1 MTKIL
6 GLDLGVASIGWSLIE
21 QHEDGGEILKSGVRI
36 FQANNERALAAPGE
50 SAKSDRG
57 TKRSVRRQRDRRSRR
72 KQKLYNLLFKN
83 GLAPERN
90 DSEDWVSLNP
100 YLIRS
105 KALDVRV
112 SLYELGRAFYHLNQH
127 RGYKSNR
134 KDGED
139 KDGAV
144 SKGIKKIE
152 TLMSEYDARTYGE
165 YCFKIIENHRMEEK
179 TPSDDDWRIRSNY
192 THRNMFVD
200 EFNIIWAAQQY
211 YHPEILTESLR
222 DEIYQTVFFQ
232 RKMKSQAHLIG
243 KCPLEK
249 NKKRIPKAHLLFQ
262 EFRIRKELNNLT
274 LADENGMPITLT
286 VEDKNHLFDYLNTRK
301 EASFKALKSELIKFD
316 VIANS
321 NVSFNL
327 ERGDRKNLK
336 GNTTN
341 YRLSNNKAFGD
352 DWYIL
357 DRELQ
362 DYIVYVLIHFDDP
375 QKVYEKAKKE
385 WGRTHEQ
392 AKTLSHLRL
401 ESDYGSF
408 SEKAVKKLLPHLK
421 EGKLESTAIVEAGY
435 DLFEKKQGELTK
447 LPMPPEIKNS
457 VVYHALIELRKVIN
471 GIIRVYGMPDKIRVE
486 LTRDIK
492 AGYDRR
498 QKMTKKMRDLEKRNN
513 AAREALRKAPYD
525 RQEPTYNDILWYN
538 LREECK
544 GVCPYTNKSIPAEA
558 FNTGEFQIEHII
570 PFSRSLDDSFANKT
584 LCDADFN
591 RKKGNRTPW
600 ECVEAGLIT
609 EDDLVQRIRMLPW
622 NKRKKFI
629 QKSVDQ
635 SQFIS
640 RQLNDTRYISK
651 EASSYLKQ
659 LACKDVEVVKGQ
671 TTSLL
676 RHVWGLNGVLNPENE
691 EMKSRDDH
699 RHHAV
704 DAIVVALTSRSMLK
718 RMSDENK
725 KLTETEW
732 KTLEETGREHYAEMK
747 KRMGGRIW
755 LSHPWPSFRKD
766 VERSI
771 NDITVSHRVK
781 RKISG
786 ALHEETFYGL
796 TDEKAPKNKVNMVVR
811 KPVHA
816 LSNKELNLIR
826 DAGIQRIVN
835 ETIEKRVEAGLSK
848 ANAIKSLEA
857 DPPYIIS
864 EKAKVPVRKV
874 RLLMEKKPEIMHSFS
889 NEDGELFKHALYG
902 NNHHIAIY
910 ETTGKNGETKQV
922 GFVIPTMEAARR
934 VKDGEP
940 IIDKSYRSHDHSFKY
955 SLSINDMIINNED
968 EDIYRVQKI
977 NSKGEITFRKSEVAL
992 KGPFDPGVFRKMPGT
1007 LNATKIKISPI
1018 GEIFPAND

>member
-21 QHEDGGEILKSGVRI
+21 QFDEGGQILKSGVRI
-36 FQANNERALAAPGE
+36 FQSNSERALAAPGE

-83 GLAPERN
+83 DLAPKRE
-90 DSEDWVSLNP
+90 DSEKWISLDPYQIRASALDNKVSL
-100 YLIRS
+100 
-105 KALDVRV
+105 A
-112 SLYELGRAFYHLNQH
+112 EFGRALYHLNQH

-144 SKGIKKIE
+144 SQGIKKINE
-152 TLMSEYDARTYGE
+152 LMKQYDARTYGE
-165 YCFKIIENHRMEEK
+165 YCFKISGNHHDESK
-179 TPSDDDWRIRSNY
+179 TPNDDDWRIRNNY
-192 THRNMFVD
+192 THRDMFIS
-200 EFNIIWAAQQY
+200 EFKFLWEAQKKH
-211 YHPEILTESLR
+211 HPTVLTEELKNELF
-222 DEIYQTVFFQ
+222 DTIFFQ

-262 EFRIRKELNNLT
+262 EFRIRKELNNLS
-274 LADENGMPITLT
+274 LADENGLHITLKQ
-286 VEDKNHLFDYLNTRK
+286 EDKEKLFAFLNKRSDATF
-301 EASFKALKSELIKFD
+301 SALKTVLIKNN

-321 NVSFNL
+321 NVTFNL
-327 ERGDRKNLK
+327 ERGDRKNLR

-341 YRLSNNKAFGD
+341 HRLSKPKAFGD
-352 DWYIL
+352 DWFTL
-357 DRELQ
+357 ERELQ

-375 QKVYEKAKKE
+375 QKVYEKAKNE
-385 WGRTHEQ
+385 WGRSDEQ

-401 ESDYGSF
+401 ESDYGNF
-408 SEKAVKKLLPHLK
+408 SEKAIKKLLPLLR
-421 EGKLESTAIVEAGY
+421 EGKEESTAIKEAGY
-435 DLFEKKQGELTK
+435 DLFEKKQGNLNK

-471 GIIRVYGMPDKIRVE
+471 GIIRVYGMPDIIRVE

-498 QKMTKKMRDLEKRNN
+498 QKMTKKMRDLEKRNQK
-513 AAREALRKAPYD
+513 AREALKKAPFEC
-525 RQEPTYNDILWYN
+525 QEPTYSDILWYN
-538 LREECK
+538 LWNECNRT
-544 GVCPYTNKSIPAEA
+544 CPYTNRSIPAES
-558 FNTGEFQIEHII
+558 FNFGEFQIEHII

-600 ECVEAGLIT
+600 ECVQAGLIK
-609 EDDLVQRIRMLPW
+609 EDDLLQQIRELPW

-635 SQFIS
+635 SSFIS

-676 RHVWGLNGVLNPENE
+676 RHVWGLNSVLNPENE

-725 KLTETEW
+725 KLTEDEW
-732 KTLEETGREHYAEMK
+732 KTLEETGKAQYAELK
-747 KRMGGRIW
+747 KEWMEEFGSVIRGRV
-755 LSHPWPSFRKD
+755 L
-766 VERSI
+766 
-771 NDITVSHRVK
+771 
-781 RKISG
+781 
-786 ALHEETFYGL
+786 
-796 TDEKAPKNKVNMVVR
+796 EK
-811 KPVHA
+811 
-816 LSNKELNLIR
+816 
-826 DAGIQRIVN
+826 
-835 ETIEKRVEAGLSK
+835 
-848 ANAIKSLEA
+848 
-857 DPPYIIS
+857 
-864 EKAKVPVRKV
+864 
-874 RLLMEKKPEIMHSFS
+874 
-889 NEDGELFKHALYG
+889 
-902 NNHHIAIY
+902 
-910 ETTGKNGETKQV
+910 
-922 GFVIPTMEAARR
+922 
-934 VKDGEP
+934 
-940 IIDKSYRSHDHSFKY
+940 
-955 SLSINDMIINNED
+955 
-968 EDIYRVQKI
+968 
-977 NSKGEITFRKSEVAL
+977 
-992 KGPFDPGVFRKMPGT
+992 T
-1007 LNATKIKISPI
+1007 LN
-1018 GEIFPAND
+1018 DR

>member
-21 QHEDGGEILKSGVRI
+21 QFDDGGQILKSGVRI
-36 FQANNERALAAPGE
+36 FQSNSERALAAPGE

-83 GLAPERN
+83 DLAPKRE
-90 DSEDWVSLNP
+90 DSEKWISLDPYQIRASALDNKVSL
-100 YLIRS
+100 
-105 KALDVRV
+105 A
-112 SLYELGRAFYHLNQH
+112 EFGRALYHLNQH

-144 SKGIKKIE
+144 SQGIKKINE
-152 TLMSEYDARTYGE
+152 LMMQYDARTYGE
-165 YCFKIIENHRMEEK
+165 YCFKISGNHHDENK
-179 TPSDDDWRIRSNY
+179 TPNDDDWRIRNNY
-192 THRNMFVD
+192 THRDMFIS
-200 EFNIIWAAQQY
+200 EFKFLWEAQKKHY
-211 YHPEILTESLR
+211 PTVLTEELKNELF
-222 DEIYQTVFFQ
+222 DTIFFQ

-274 LADENGMPITLT
+274 LADENGLPITLKQDDI
-286 VEDKNHLFDYLNTRK
+286 EKLFAFLNKRSDAT
-301 EASFKALKSELIKFD
+301 FGALKTVLIKNN

-321 NVSFNL
+321 NVKFNL
-327 ERGDRKNLK
+327 ERGDRKNLR

-341 YRLSNNKAFGD
+341 HRLSKPKAFGD
-352 DWYIL
+352 DWFTL
-357 DRELQ
+357 ERELQ

-375 QKVYEKAKKE
+375 QKVYEKAKNE
-385 WGRTHEQ
+385 WGRSDEQ

-408 SEKAVKKLLPHLK
+408 SEKAIKKILPLLR
-421 EGKLESTAIVEAGY
+421 EGQEESTAIKEAGY
-435 DLFEKKQGELTK
+435 DLFEKKQGNLTK

-471 GIIRVYGMPDKIRVE
+471 GIIRVYGMPDIIRVE

-498 QKMTKKMRDLEKRNN
+498 QKMNKKMRDLEKRNQK
-513 AAREALRKAPYD
+513 AREALKKAPFN
-525 RQEPTYNDILWYN
+525 RQEPTFNDILWYN
-538 LREECK
+538 LWNECNRT
-544 GVCPYTNKSIPAEA
+544 CPYTNKSIPAES
-558 FNTGEFQIEHII
+558 FNFGEFQVEHII

-600 ECVEAGLIT
+600 ECVQAGLIK
-609 EDDLVQRIRMLPW
+609 EDDLLQQIRELPY

-635 SQFIS
+635 SNFIS

-676 RHVWGLNGVLNPENE
+676 RHVWGLNSVLNPENE

-704 DAIVVALTSRSMLK
+704 DAIVVALTTRSMLK
-718 RMSDENK
+718 RLSDENK
-725 KLTETEW
+725 KLGEDEW
-732 KTLEETGREHYAEMK
+732 KTLEETGREQYEELK
-747 KRMGGRIW
+747 KRMDGRIW
-755 LSHPWPSFRKD
+755 LSHPWSSFRKD
-766 VERSI
+766 VEHSI
-771 NDITVSHRVK
+771 NDITVSHRVN
-781 RKISG
+781 RKITG

-796 TDEKAPKNKVNMVVR
+796 TREKAPRNKVKMVVR
-811 KPVHA
+811 KPVH
-816 LSNKELNLIR
+816 ELKNMDLIKIR
-826 DAGIQRIVN
+826 DSRIRAIINEAIQKKVD
-835 ETIEKRVEAGLSK
+835 EGMKQDE
-848 ANAIKSLEA
+848 AIKSFEKE
-857 DPPYIIS
+857 PPYIES
-864 EKAKVPVRKV
+864 EKANVPIRKV
-874 RLLMEKKPEIMHSFS
+874 RLLMDKPPKIMHSF
-889 NEDGELFKHALYG
+889 EDESGKLFKHAKYG

-910 ETTGKNGETKQV
+910 ETVDKKGNPKQV
-922 GFVIPTMEAARR
+922 GFVVPALEAARR
-934 VKDGEP
+934 LKDGEP
-940 IIDKSYRSHDHSFKY
+940 IIDRTYRQHDHTYKY
-955 SLSINDMIINNED
+955 WICKKDTLLNLDDGQLYTVKGIESDK
-968 EDIYRVQKI
+968 RVKMQKI
-977 NSKGEITFRKSEVAL
+977 NSTKEQHSLRVTASK
-992 KGPFDPGVFRKMPGT
+992 
-1007 LNATKIKISPI
+1007 LNIEKVSISPV
-1018 GEIFPAND
+1018 GEVFPVND

>member
-21 QHEDGGEILKSGVRI
+21 QHDNEGEILKSGVRI

-57 TKRSVRRQRDRRSRR
+57 TKRSIRRQRDRRSRR

-83 GLAPERN
+83 GLAPERGE
-90 DSEDWVSLNP
+90 SEDWVSLNP
-100 YLIRS
+100 YLIRA
-105 KALDVRV
+105 KALDEKVT
-112 SLYELGRAFYHLNQH
+112 LQELGRAFYHLNQH

-152 TLMSEYDARTYGE
+152 TLMNKYDARTYGE

-179 TPSDDDWRIRSNY
+179 TPSDDDWRIRNNY

-200 EFNIIWAAQQY
+200 EFDKIWEAQQNH
-211 YHPEILTESLR
+211 HPEILTESLR
-222 DEIYQTVFFQ
+222 DQIYQTIFYQ
-232 RKMKSQAHLIG
+232 RKLKSQAHLIG

-274 LADENGMPITLT
+274 MADENGMPITLT
-286 VEDKNHLFDYLNTRK
+286 VKDKEYLFDYLNTRK
-301 EASFKALKSELIKFD
+301 EASFKALKSELIKND

-321 NVSFNL
+321 NVTFNL

-336 GNTTN
+336 GNTSN
-341 YRLSNNKAFGD
+341 YRLSNYKAFGN
-352 DWYIL
+352 DWYKL

-375 QKVYEKAKKE
+375 QKVYEKAMKE

-392 AKTLSHLRL
+392 ARTISHLKL

-408 SEKAVKKLLPHLK
+408 SEKAVKKLLPYLK
-421 EGKLESTAIVEAGY
+421 EGKLESTAIVEACY

-498 QKMTKKMRDLEKRNN
+498 QKMTKKMRELEKKNQK
-513 AAREALRKAPYD
+513 AREALQNAPFKI
-525 RQEPTYNDILWYN
+525 QEPTYNDILRFKLW
-538 LREECK
+538 EECERI
-544 GVCPYTNKSIPAEA
+544 CPYTNKSIPAEA

-600 ECVEAGLIT
+600 ECVEAGLIS
-609 EDDLVQRIRMLPW
+609 EDDLVQRIRKLPW

-659 LACKDVEVVKGQ
+659 LACEDVEVVKGQ

-676 RHVWGLNGVLNPENE
+676 RHIWGLNGVLNPEME

-718 RMSDENK
+718 RLSDENK
-725 KLTETEW
+725 KLGEDEW
-732 KTLEETGREHYAEMK
+732 KTLEETGREQYAELK
-747 KRMGGRIW
+747 KRMVGRIW

-771 NDITVSHRVK
+771 NDITVSHRVN
-781 RKISG
+781 RKVSG
-786 ALHEETFYGL
+786 ALHEATFYGL
-796 TDEKAPKNKVNMVVR
+796 TNEKAPKNKAMMVKR
-811 KPVHA
+811 KPVHT
-816 LSNKELNLIR
+816 LTTKDLKSIR
-826 DAGIQRIVN
+826 DNRIRIIVN
-835 ETIEKRVEAGLSK
+835 ETIQKRVDAGISQ

-857 DPPYIIS
+857 DPPYIVS
-864 EKAKVPVRKV
+864 EKAKVPIRKV
-874 RLLMEKKPEIMHSFS
+874 RLLEEKIPQIMHSFTDK
-889 NEDGELFKHALYG
+889 DGKLFKHAKYG

-910 ETTGKNGETKQV
+910 ETEDKKGNSIQV
-922 GFVIPTMEAARR
+922 GFVVPLIEAARR
-934 VKDGEP
+934 LKDGEP
-940 IIDKSYRSHDHSFKY
+940 VIDKKYRPIDHTFKY
-955 SLSINDMIINNED
+955 WICKKDTVLNLDDGQLYTVQIIESDKRVTIKSINSSNDHNKLRIAA
-968 EDIYRVQKI
+968 
-977 NSKGEITFRKSEVAL
+977 SK
-992 KGPFDPGVFRKMPGT
+992 
-1007 LNATKIKISPI
+1007 LNLEKVSISPI
-1018 GEIFPAND
+1018 GEIFPIND